1 MSNLSFKNLRSKSKE
16 IIKFKCELY
25 VKKII
30 NLLINK
36 IYKTKVFNEIQKS
49 KYSDDIDI
57 YIRKYLY
64 QELKP
69 SISKIFIIKFTKKNI
84 KNYKIQV
91 GRKENKLLLKKIYKK
106 KINFI
111 YKGNNFKNFLKNIK
125 YLISKYFVFKLK
137 INNIKLVGVSYI
149 EGFNAQKK
157 NDLYWYDKKIFS
169 SSEILIYFQDKY
181 LKYRH
186 DKKYKGEALDYFKSR
201 GIKTIDI
208 SKFQKIYKV
217 EQIENLKK
225 NINKYGKIN
234 IYEAFLEKV
243 MNDFFKKIEFWYSFF
258 YEQNINID
266 ITHLEVGTDI
276 IAKKVA
282 INLLNGCSIKKIRS
296 YITENDPRLI
306 GWYNENIIFSWGNDL
321 TKRLLRTTNKPNS
334 IVVTGYYD
342 APKKNL
348 TSKDHLIKYSN
359 KFKKNILI
367 LDNAWSENNEID
379 IENGNL
385 QLIYKDDYIDFYKKI
400 FDNFKYKN
408 YGLIIKPKKYS
419 LIQNCHKLEEYL
431 LTLESEGRCHI
442 IKDAFQYPLDS
453 ILKISHSIISTG
465 IFFPTVLIECII
477 KKKNLN
483 TYYYDYAYLKNKE
496 KKIYDNLYDKVFFNS
511 LDKLLDQMNLNLKEN
526 KNNFIVWENIIDS
539 INAFSDE
546 KGNNR
551 IANYIKCLRSN
562 LEKYKIEEA
571 IKFTNE
577 NYSQSWGKDKS
588 ILLK

>member
-348 TSKDHLIKYSN
+348 TSKDQLIKYSN